1 MAKRKQPRR
10 IWRRRVWPSRWVP
23 TEPKG
28 DLWIAPGPRKVR
40 LLGPVMRRAFC
51 FLGPKQLSCVCHD
64 HHMS

>member
-28 DLWIAPGPRKVR
+28 DLWIAPSPRRVR
-40 LLGPVMRRAFC
+40 LWTNPDPLSEITGGIDGITHELHWVM
-51 FLGPKQLSCVCHD
+51 
-64 HHMS
+64 